1 MVASLVRGQ
10 TVACAHYLVPVEAGR
25 AGQCSRQ
32 CQVMS
37 GWCVLLLE
45 AGCSH
50 GSGPGW
56 QPRLVEA
63 AATAAVLA
71 VVSPLAAG
79 ELQ

>member
-1 MVASLVRGQ
+1 
-10 TVACAHYLVPVEAGR
+10 
-25 AGQCSRQ
+25 
-32 CQVMS
+32 MS

>member
-1 MVASLVRGQ
+1 
-10 TVACAHYLVPVEAGR
+10 
-25 AGQCSRQ
+25 
-32 CQVMS
+32 MS

-45 AGCSH
+45 AGCSRP
-50 GSGPGW
+50 GPGW